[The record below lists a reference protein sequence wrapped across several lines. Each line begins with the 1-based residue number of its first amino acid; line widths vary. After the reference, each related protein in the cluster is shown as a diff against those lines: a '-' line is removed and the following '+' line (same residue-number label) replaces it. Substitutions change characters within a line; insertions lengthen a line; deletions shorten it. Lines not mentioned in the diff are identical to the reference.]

1 MRSSTYAIFSFPHMC
16 RIPYDVKDPSA
27 TLGMTIR
34 EDGLSHISF
43 HLATGANLRPFGA
56 PPSRGSRE
64 KVENEGTV
72 FPPPIPLPSPRGEDG
87 ERNEPDR
94 VLAG

>member
-56 PPSRGSRE
+56 PPSRGRRE
-64 KVENEGTV
+64 CPRK
-72 FPPPIPLPSPRGEDG
+72 PLPLEGAA
-87 ERNEPDR
+87 ERSEAG
-94 VLAG
+94 LASAEG

>member
-1 MRSSTYAIFSFPHMC
+1 MGSSTYAIFSFPHMC
-16 RIPYDVKDPSA
+16 GTLPGRKDPSA

-34 EDGLSHISF
+34 EDGRSHISF

-56 PPSRGSRE
+56 PPSRGRRE

-72 FPPPIPLPSPRGEDG
+72 FPIPQPSPLGEGG
-87 ERNEPDR
+87 ERSEPDR
-94 VLAG
+94 VLGKR

>member
-34 EDGLSHISF
+34 ENGLSHISF
-43 HLATGANLRPFGA
+43 HLTTRTNLRPFGA
-56 PPSRGSRE
+56 PPSRGRRE

-72 FPPPIPLPSPRGEDG
+72 FPPIPLPSPRGEDG

>member
-1 MRSSTYAIFSFPHMC
+1 MCSTAPG
-16 RIPYDVKDPSA
+16 RKDPSA

-56 PPSRGSRE
+56 PPSRGRRE

-72 FPPPIPLPSPRGEDG
+72 FSPAPQPSPRGEGG
-87 ERNEPDR
+87 EHSEPDR
-94 VLAG
+94 VLGKRERMT

>member
-16 RIPYDVKDPSA
+16 STALGRKDPSA

-34 EDGLSHISF
+34 ENGLSHISF

-72 FPPPIPLPSPRGEDG
+72 FPPIPLPSPRGEDG

>member
-1 MRSSTYAIFSFPHMC
+1 MKSSTYAIFSFPHMC

-56 PPSRGSRE
+56 PPSRGRRE

-72 FPPPIPLPSPRGEDG
+72 FPPHTTAFPAWGRW
-87 ERNEPDR
+87 R
-94 VLAG
+94 A